1 MIPPPPTKGWWCH
14 GVKEK
19 KEKKEEKEEKE
30 KKEEKEEKEEMGPTK
45 MIKYCI
51 ECIHFDPYINQY
63 VQS

>member
-45 MIKYCI
+45 MI
-51 ECIHFDPYINQY
+51 
-63 VQS
+63 